1 MERQPAKTLFS
12 KISSPFTWSVGETV
26 GTFFTEMRDNGHL
39 LGKRCKSCGK
49 VFCPPQDYCEHCFD
63 NMDEWVELEDRG
75 VIRAWTR
82 MEHYFPGMPCDL
94 PFAYA
99 LIQING
105 ADTNLV
111 HILRFTNFDDLAVGS
126 EVQAVWKEPEERE
139 GNIFDIA
146 YFKLA

>member
-1 MERQPAKTLFS
+1 MGGAPGHRRHQGLDPHGALLPWGCPA
-12 KISSPFTWSVGETV
+12 
-26 GTFFTEMRDNGHL
+26 
-39 LGKRCKSCGK
+39 
-49 VFCPPQDYCEHCFD
+49 
-63 NMDEWVELEDRG
+63 
-75 VIRAWTR
+75 
-82 MEHYFPGMPCDL
+82 DL

-99 LIQING
+99 LIQIKG

>member
-1 MERQPAKTLFS
+1 MERQPAKTFYS

-26 GTFFTEMRDNGHL
+26 GTFFTEMRDNGRL

-49 VFCPPQDYCEHCFD
+49 VFCPPQDYCEECFD
-63 NMDEWVELEDRG
+63 LMDEWVELEDKG

-82 MEHYFPGMPCDL
+82 MEHYFPGMPADL

-111 HILRFTNFDDLAVGS
+111 HVLRFTNFDDLAVGS
-126 EVQAVWKEPEERE
+126 EVEAVWKEPEERE

>member
-1 MERQPAKTLFS
+1 MERQPAKTFYS

-26 GTFFTEMRDNGHL
+26 GTFFTEMRDNGRL
-39 LGKRCKSCGK
+39 LGKKCPSCGK
-49 VFCPPQDYCEHCFD
+49 VFCPPQDYCEYCFD
-63 NMDEWVELEDRG
+63 NMTEWVELPATG

-99 LIQING
+99 LIQIDG

-111 HILRFTNFDDLAVGS
+111 HVLRFTNFDGLAVGS
-126 EVQAVWKEPEERE
+126 RVEAVWKEPEERE